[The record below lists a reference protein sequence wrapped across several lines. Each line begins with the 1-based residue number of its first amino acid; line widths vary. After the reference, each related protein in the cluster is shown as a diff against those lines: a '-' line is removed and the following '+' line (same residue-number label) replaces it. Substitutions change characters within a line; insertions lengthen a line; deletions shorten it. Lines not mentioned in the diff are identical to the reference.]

1 MQTDNLC
8 MGCMSETNGEQV
20 CSVCGFESG
29 KYENGKALP
38 LRTVLAG
45 RYLVGKVLS
54 QNGEGFCYIAFD
66 TVAESVVKIAE
77 YFPSGLC
84 ERNADNTV
92 SVIGDKSYSFN
103 EGIMNFIELHKTLS
117 GIANLSAIFKILDIF
132 EVNNTAYCV
141 TEYLQG
147 ITLKEFLIRN
157 GGAITWEQ
165 VKPLYLP
172 LTTAVRT
179 LHENGVIHGGISPET
194 IIVGRDGR
202 LRLSDFNISSVR
214 TDGGDFEAQ
223 LYPGFA
229 AIEQYRGEAVT
240 RASDVYALSATLF
253 RTLTGSPPPDAK
265 QRLTNDNMT
274 FSRSVAEKVP
284 RAVLVSMANALQ
296 LEGANRT
303 KTVDD
308 FRQGLMKS
316 ESVSDFAEETAAK
329 NAKKAASS
337 SNKKYGL
344 IAGIATI
351 VILAII
357 AGIFYLAV
365 FKKDNNDTSNASSDD
380 FSSYESYYTVDASSA
395 PEKHFSV
402 PDFSGKSVAELLAN
416 PEYDDWFDFKVVKKE
431 YNNKVSR
438 GKICAQSVKIGTAVK
453 KGTLVEF
460 TVSLGPETV
469 TIPRSLEGMNKDQA
483 LIEILKLG
491 IDYNNVSVIGK
502 LGEETTE
509 EFVVFE
515 TSPAMGEKMSPDEA
529 ITIYYNT
536 NVIVVESN
544 TDYPMDDYEEY

>member
-1 MQTDNLC
+1 MQTDKLC
-8 MGCMSETNGEQV
+8 MGCMSETSGEQV
-20 CSVCGFESG
+20 CSVCGFDGG

-54 QNGEGFCYIAFD
+54 QNGEGFCYLAFD

-84 ERNADNTV
+84 ERNANNTANV
-92 SVIGDKSYSFN
+92 AGDKSYYFN

-179 LHENGVIHGGISPET
+179 LHENGIIHGGISPET

-202 LRLSDFNISSVR
+202 LRLSDFNILSVR
-214 TDGGDFEAQ
+214 TEGGEFEAQ

-229 AIEQYRGEAVT
+229 AIEQYRGESVT
-240 RASDVYALSATLF
+240 ATSDVYALGATLF

-265 QRLTNDNMT
+265 QRITNDNMT

-284 RAVLVSMANALQ
+284 RSVLVSMANALQ
-296 LEGANRT
+296 LEAANRT

-308 FRQGLMKS
+308 FRQGLMS
-316 ESVSDFAEETAAK
+316 AESVAAFAEETAAQ
-329 NAKKAASS
+329 NAKKATSS

-344 IAGIATI
+344 MAGIATI
-351 VILAII
+351 VILSVI

-365 FKKDNNDTSNASSDD
+365 FKKDDEDTANSSSD
-380 FSSYESYYTVDASSA
+380 FVTSYESYYTVDASSA

-402 PDFSGKSVAELLAN
+402 PDFSGKSLAELLAN
-416 PEYDDWFDFKVVKKE
+416 PEYDEWFDFKVVKKE

-491 IDYNNVSVIGK
+491 IDYNNVSVVGK

-509 EFVVFE
+509 EFVVIE
-515 TSPAMGEKMSPDEA
+515 TLPAMGEKMSPDEA
-529 ITIYYNT
+529 ITIYYNS
-536 NVIVVESN
+536 NVVKEESN
-544 TDYPMDDYEEY
+544 TDYPMDDYEY